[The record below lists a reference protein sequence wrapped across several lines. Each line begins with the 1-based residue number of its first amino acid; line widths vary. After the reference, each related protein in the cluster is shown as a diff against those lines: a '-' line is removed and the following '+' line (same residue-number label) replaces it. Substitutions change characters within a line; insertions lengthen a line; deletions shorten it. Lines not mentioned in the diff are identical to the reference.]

1 MLETFGS
8 GVQAL
13 MKRAGFD
20 FVTLIPV
27 LLPVVVQLI
36 QGCFNKPADLQAFT
50 EGRRGPLQ
58 MARLRS
64 ACRQVIQEQGIRGV
78 WRVSAAAS
86 DLHAAVIAELDE
98 QAAKAAGPGVYEE
111 AIEEAFRY

>member
-1 MLETFGS
+1 MLEEFCS
-8 GVQAL
+8 GVQAR

-27 LLPVVVQLI
+27 LLPVVIQLI
-36 QGCFNKPADLQAFT
+36 QSCFNKPADLQAFAQ
-50 EGRRGPLQ
+50 GRRGPLQ

-64 ACRQVIQEQGIRGV
+64 ACRQVVQEQGIRGV

-86 DLHAAVIAELDE
+86 DLQAAVVAELDE